1 MSDQVRTYI
10 EENLHRTIK
19 PGKNGLKPFTVPSW
33 DAYFSDF
40 YYWDTYFT
48 DLALL
53 ACGEFTQVRNNLD
66 NMKLFVERL
75 GYVPNADFLQNRS
88 QPPLF
93 ARAVFDYYIARNRN
107 KEIAEQ
113 YLPAVVKEHEFWMNR
128 RLLPSGLNGYGHCA
142 SAEELVSF
150 CLAISE
156 RVGENPDSY
165 LDKSAQG
172 AHFLAIAESG
182 WDFTPRFAGE
192 GNRYAGADYA
202 AVDLNAIL
210 YQAEIIVSAL
220 AASIGQTALSGRYLD
235 YSVQRK
241 ALMDAYMLGEHGLY
255 YDYNEREKRRSA
267 LFHAGMFFPFAA
279 GISKDAS
286 AAETLL
292 KRLDCPFGMAACE
305 KREDKKFDQWDYP
318 SRWAPLVYLAVE
330 ALAACGSG
338 RAAVPAGKFLRT
350 VRSVFRQTGQ
360 LWEKYDATTGSVAVT
375 GEYETPPMMGWT
387 AGVYL
392 SLLRSYVPDEASPE

>member
-172 AHFLAIAESG
+172 ALLSSCPSCGAISNLTRYILQDDYDEEG
-182 WDFTPRFAGE
+182 YVFWFAM
-192 GNRYAGADYA
+192 RAR
-202 AVDLNAIL
+202 
-210 YQAEIIVSAL
+210 
-220 AASIGQTALSGRYLD
+220 TT
-235 YSVQRK
+235 
-241 ALMDAYMLGEHGLY
+241 
-255 YDYNEREKRRSA
+255 RR
-267 LFHAGMFFPFAA
+267 
-279 GISKDAS
+279 
-286 AAETLL
+286 
-292 KRLDCPFGMAACE
+292 
-305 KREDKKFDQWDYP
+305 
-318 SRWAPLVYLAVE
+318 
-330 ALAACGSG
+330 
-338 RAAVPAGKFLRT
+338 
-350 VRSVFRQTGQ
+350 
-360 LWEKYDATTGSVAVT
+360 
-375 GEYETPPMMGWT
+375 
-387 AGVYL
+387 
-392 SLLRSYVPDEASPE
+392 